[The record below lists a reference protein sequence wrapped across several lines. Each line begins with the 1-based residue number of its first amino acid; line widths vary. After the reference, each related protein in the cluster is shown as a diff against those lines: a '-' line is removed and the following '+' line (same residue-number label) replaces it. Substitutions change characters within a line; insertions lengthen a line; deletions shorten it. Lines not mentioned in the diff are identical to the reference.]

1 MFLPLSHR
9 VVTFQGGCR
18 ICPDVRPVK
27 ENTVMYTNHWKM
39 MKWIS
44 IISFLIVFPYA
55 IIVLL
60 ALFFFMVSG

>member
-1 MFLPLSHR
+1 
-9 VVTFQGGCR
+9 
-18 ICPDVRPVK
+18 
-27 ENTVMYTNHWKM
+27 MYTNHWKM